1 MDGRLL
7 SKSLRTNGGLY
18 LFCRRGIVL
27 TSFVGGL
34 SMMAIGL
41 YQMGIWRRL
50 PDLPVSKLKSSKVAA
65 VPPAYRPLGL
75 PIPDSLLGLLSY
87 AATAALAGFAG
98 PDRPRHLP
106 WVVLVMAAKVLGDA
120 ILGAVL
126 FWIQWAWYRGFCMYC
141 LIAALA
147 SFTAVPLAVPETWA
161 ALKRL
166 RGREPECVSR
176 LPEPSPVH

>member
-1 MDGRLL
+1 
-7 SKSLRTNGGLY
+7 
-18 LFCRRGIVL
+18 
-27 TSFVGGL
+27 
-34 SMMAIGL
+34 MMAIGL

-87 AATAALAGFAG
+87 ATTAALAGFAG
-98 PDRPRHLP
+98 PDRHQHLP

-126 FWIQWAWYRGFCMYC
+126 FGIQWVWYRGFCMYC

-147 SFTAVPLAVPETWA
+147 SFTAVPLAVPETRA

-166 RGREPECVSR
+166 AGPRAKVHIPLARTVSSA
-176 LPEPSPVH
+176 LTVDGLIEAVVIC